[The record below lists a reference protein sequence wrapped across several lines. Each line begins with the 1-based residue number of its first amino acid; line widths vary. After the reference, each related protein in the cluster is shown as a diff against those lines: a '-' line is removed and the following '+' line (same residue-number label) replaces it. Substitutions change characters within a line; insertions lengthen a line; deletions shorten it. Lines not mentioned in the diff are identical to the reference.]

1 MDTNDGINNKMWE
14 CTICVNFFHTCTQNT
29 ANIILSELQIVE
41 KQLNSVYMI
50 DACVAKLSNY
60 KNITNL
66 KKKELTLLGVIVLK
80 HRATI

>member
-1 MDTNDGINNKMWE
+1 MYNMRELRSYLYSKYFE
-14 CTICVNFFHTCTQNT
+14 YNFIWV
-29 ANIILSELQIVE
+29 ANSGETT
-41 KQLNSVYMI
+41 NSVYMI

-66 KKKELTLLGVIVLK
+66 KEKELTLLGVIVLK

>member
-1 MDTNDGINNKMWE
+1 MRKLLSYLYSKYCEYNN
-14 CTICVNFFHTCTQNT
+14 
-29 ANIILSELQIVE
+29 ILSELQIVE

-66 KKKELTLLGVIVLK
+66 KKKELTLLRVIVLK